1 MIMSGVITVQS
12 ILGQEN
18 HLFDPAVTEA
28 LELYGKTRRNHDDFE
43 TNFDEYLSMCSKAT
57 IAHLAEPNIRGAII
71 SVTRVLN
78 RERTDMRGEMLIRLL
93 MLVRSKLAA

>member
-1 MIMSGVITVQS
+1 MSGVITVQS

-18 HLFDPAVTEA
+18 QLFDPAVTEA
-28 LELYGKTRRNHDDFE
+28 QQLFGKASRNHDDFE
-43 TNFDEYLSMCSKAT
+43 HNFDEYLSTCSKAT

-71 SVTRVLN
+71 SVMRVLN

-93 MLVRSKLAA
+93 MLVRSKIAT